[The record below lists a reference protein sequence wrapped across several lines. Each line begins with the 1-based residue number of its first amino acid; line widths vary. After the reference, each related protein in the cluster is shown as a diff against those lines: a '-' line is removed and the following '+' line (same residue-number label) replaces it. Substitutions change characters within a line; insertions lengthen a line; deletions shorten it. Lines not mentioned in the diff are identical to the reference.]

1 MNLNEVA
8 LEIREIIKEKQEELN
23 LTFIEDTHTYFMKDV
38 DGEVK
43 NSFPSV
49 SKVIKKFYEEFP
61 VEEASYKKSGGDPDL
76 QEQLKKE

>member
-38 DGEVK
+38 KDK
-43 NSFPSV
+43 
-49 SKVIKKFYEEFP
+49 
-61 VEEASYKKSGGDPDL
+61 
-76 QEQLKKE
+76 